1 MEKNIR
7 LKKLNPEELTKVIDL
22 IYNDEDLRD
31 TFSEEKIFRT
41 RLLYA
46 GYVAL
51 IQKDNKNI
59 GFVMVVNNTKTNKNE
74 VDMGILKEYRSKGH
88 GKEALSLLK
97 DIIILND
104 VEVEI
109 QTKQKNIAA
118 INSIIKNGFILVR
131 EDKEHYYY
139 SIPKEEYKN
148 KR

>member
-1 MEKNIR
+1 MEKNIK
-7 LKKLNPEELTKVIDL
+7 LKKLNPEEVTKVIDL
-22 IYNDEDLRD
+22 IYKDEDLRD
-31 TFSEEKIFRT
+31 TFAEEKIFRT

-74 VDMGILKEYRSKGH
+74 VDMGILKEYRSKGY
-88 GKEALSLLK
+88 GKEVLSLLK

-139 SIPKEEYKN
+139 SIQKEEYKN